1 MPGSLR
7 SLRSDCARSVL
18 WLPYEAFDRFG
29 LRRGAVNTGASK
41 HTGKLSKMQ
50 TRYFLPTNRR
60 GSDRVLSI
68 DTHGC
73 LAGSVTR
80 NPNLVDARCW
90 ARLGRNTLAGAA
102 SIAPEQQGTHIIALK
117 RQQRAPAILRPA

>member
-80 NPNLVDARCW
+80 NPNLVDAGRGSG
-90 ARLGRNTLAGAA
+90 AIRL
-102 SIAPEQQGTHIIALK
+102 QALHPS
-117 RQQRAPAILRPA
+117 RQSNRVLILLR